1 MKSSMSEAD
10 APLTGS
16 ELAWLLGAFAVLA
29 ASMLSF
35 LAL

>member
-1 MKSSMSEAD
+1 MKSSMNEAD

-16 ELAWLLGAFAVLA
+16 ELALLFGAFAVLA

>member
-1 MKSSMSEAD
+1 MKLGTNEAD
-10 APLTGS
+10 APLTGN
-16 ELAWLLGAFAVLA
+16 ELALLFSAFAVLA